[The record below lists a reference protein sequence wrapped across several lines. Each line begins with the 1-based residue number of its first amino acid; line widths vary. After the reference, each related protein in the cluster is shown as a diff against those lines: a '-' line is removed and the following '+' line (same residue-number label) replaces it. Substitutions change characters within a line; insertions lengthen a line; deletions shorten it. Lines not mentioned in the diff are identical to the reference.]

1 MQEIGPFVHA
11 KGPIFVVKLTWNEK
25 FTQHLECQ
33 RRKTDKA

>member
-1 MQEIGPFVHA
+1 
-11 KGPIFVVKLTWNEK
+11 VVKLTWNEK